1 MKKGKRIKIPGEVFL
16 MEIKNIEPEAIP
28 DFEQQLQLENVKYL
42 TLCTEEGIIACLA
55 GTISPNDNEIDVHY
69 NFTEDFNEPVAKQ
82 MYDSF
87 MKQNISE
94 DITFNPQSEKEEG
107 FIESM

>member
-1 MKKGKRIKIPGEVFL
+1 

-69 NFTEDFNEPVAKQ
+69 NFMGDFNEPVAKQ

-94 DITFNPQSEKEEG
+94 DITFNPQSEKEEV
-107 FIESM
+107 FIESL